1 MSDRWVAIQR
11 NPRSG
16 SGRRKEKLLD
26 LIRELR
32 RRGLKPRLFRSRER
46 LSKVLQSPEHLESL
60 RCIVAAGGD
69 GTACDVINRFPN
81 VPVCPFPLGTENLLC
96 RHFGIDGSASQTADQ
111 IESEQY
117 ESIDVGVL
125 GDRRFLLMASVGFD
139 AHVIHRLHDSRRG
152 NISRLTYAWP
162 ILSAAIGYSFP
173 TLRVYVDDR
182 PEPITGC
189 LAVIANFPEYAFGLP
204 LVPEATPSDGLL
216 SVRVFPNPGAFA
228 LLRYCR
234 LLRGH
239 RHVGHPEIPFVTAR
253 AIRIESDVPVPVQID
268 GDPCGHSPCSIEL
281 QPAQGRLLVPRT
293 AD

>member
-1 MSDRWVAIQR
+1 MSEQWIAIQR

-16 SGRRKEKLLD
+16 SGQKRETLIS

-32 RRGLKPRLFRSRER
+32 RRGLKPRLFKSRER
-46 LSKVLQSPEHLESL
+46 LTELLHSPEQLESL

-69 GTACDVINRFPN
+69 GTVCDVINRFPE

-96 RHFGIDGSASQTADQ
+96 RHFGIEDPIRTADQ
-111 IESEQY
+111 IESGQCEA
-117 ESIDVGVL
+117 IDVGLL

-139 AHVIHRLHDSRRG
+139 AHVIHRLHNSRRG

-162 ILSAAIGYSFP
+162 ILSAAAGYSFP
-173 TLRVYVDDR
+173 RLRVFVDDA

-204 LVPEATPSDGLL
+204 LVPEAVPSDGLL
-216 SVRVFPNPGAFA
+216 SVRVFPEPGAFS

-239 RHVGHPEIPFVTAR
+239 RHVEHPEIPFVTAR
-253 AIRIESDVPVPVQID
+253 SVRVESDVPVPVQID
-268 GDPCGHSPCSIEL
+268 GDPCETTPCNISLSP
-281 QPAQGRLLVPRT
+281 AGAKLLT
-293 AD
+293 CALK

>member
-1 MSDRWVAIQR
+1 VSEPWVAIQR

-16 SGRRKEKLLD
+16 SGQKRETLIA

-32 RRGLKPRLFRSRER
+32 RRGLKPRLFKSRER
-46 LSKVLQSPEHLESL
+46 LTEVLQSPGQLKSL

-69 GTACDVINRFPN
+69 GTVCDVINRFPE

-96 RHFGIDGSASQTADQ
+96 RHFGVTGDAVQTADQ
-111 IESEQY
+111 IESGQCET
-117 ESIDVGVL
+117 IDIGLL

-139 AHVIHRLHDSRRG
+139 AHVVHQLHNSRRG

-162 ILSAAIGYSFP
+162 ILSAAAGYSFP
-173 TLRVYVDDR
+173 QLRVFVDDA

-189 LAVIANFPEYAFGLP
+189 LVVIANFPEYAFGLP
-204 LVPEATPSDGLL
+204 LVPEAVPSDGLL
-216 SVRVFPNPGAFA
+216 SVRVFPNPGAFS

-239 RHVGHPEIPFVTAR
+239 RHIGHPEIHFITAQS
-253 AIRIESDVPVPVQID
+253 IRIESDVPVPVQVD
-268 GDPCGHSPCSIEL
+268 GDPCGFSPCDITL
-281 QPAQGRLLVPRT
+281 QAGQGRLLTKAPKS
-293 AD
+293 